1 VLTRERRKELIRRC
15 IDPLS
20 SEDVHA
26 PSAWFNFVPPSLVNR
41 DNYVEWLY
49 WAIFSSTVEEGKE
62 FVPEV
67 EEILAE
73 LEQRDGS
80 KLIPGHNP
88 NIKSIRVTL
97 DPVCA
102 THRPLIWYLVS
113 IPLSDRENWSA
124 SYDSPGSSLVL

>member
-1 VLTRERRKELIRRC
+1 M
-15 IDPLS
+15 
-20 SEDVHA
+20 
-26 PSAWFNFVPPSLVNR
+26 
-41 DNYVEWLY
+41 EWLY
-49 WAIFSSTVEEGKE
+49 WAIFSSTVEEGME

-73 LEQRDGS
+73 MEQRDGT
-80 KLIPGHNP
+80 KLIPGYNP

-113 IPLSDRENWSA
+113 IILSDHEKRSV